1 MLAAAAER
9 ILSLLP
15 DDASVL
21 AVGGWAAPFDRADWV
36 LEPLPF
42 ESRGPATGAGRGERF
57 SARTWLVRDPCDR
70 EPWPFRDHQFDFA
83 VCVGTLERVRDPIW
97 VCSELARVAR
107 AGYVEVPTIEA
118 ELVFDAEG
126 QGPWLGRE
134 DHRWLVA
141 LQGGTLVFTHKPH
154 SIHHD
159 WGLRAPAGWRGRLA
173 PGDRWQGLFWDGA
186 LPARERLL
194 FGGDH
199 VAFREELRER
209 VVARFAPSLTE
220 QRVKQARD
228 TAARG
233 FNVARRPV
241 RRAAEGLMGRLGG
254 GDGEDDA
261 PPPDRT

>member
-1 MLAAAAER
+1 MLAAATER

-15 DDASVL
+15 EDASVL
-21 AVGGWAAPFDRADWV
+21 AVGGWTAPFDRADWV
-36 LEPLPF
+36 LEALPF

-57 SARTWLVRDPCDR
+57 SGRTWVVRDPCDR
-70 EPWPFRDHQFDFA
+70 EPWPFRDQQFDFA

-141 LQGGTLVFTHKPH
+141 LQGGELVFAHKPH

-159 WGLRAPAGWRGRLA
+159 WGLRTQAARLA
-173 PGDRWQGLFWDGA
+173 EEDLRQGLFWDGA

-194 FGGDH
+194 VGDDH
-199 VAFREELRER
+199 AAFRAELRER
-209 VVARFAPSLTE
+209 LVARFSPSQAE

-228 TAARG
+228 AALHGLTA
-233 FNVARRPV
+233 ARRPV
-241 RRAAEGLMGRLGG
+241 RRAAEGLRDRLGG
-254 GDGEDDA
+254 TGGE
-261 PPPDRT
+261 PPRVD